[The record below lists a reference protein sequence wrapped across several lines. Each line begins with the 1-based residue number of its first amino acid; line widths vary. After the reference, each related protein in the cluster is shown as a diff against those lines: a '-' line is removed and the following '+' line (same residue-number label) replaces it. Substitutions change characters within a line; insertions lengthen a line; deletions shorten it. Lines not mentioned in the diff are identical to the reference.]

1 MKDDFLYRFR
11 AEPGEEFTK
20 ELYERISKS
29 SGFISGVKTFSQI
42 QRWLILLL
50 AVMVIGGCSYLAVS
64 PTARAKVLDQ
74 IRRIAGVSYNETPRY
89 PNVEP
94 DQKVPIQFHV
104 VSLNEAQNKLPFILR
119 IPGWIPAEYS
129 LLENQVMYYS
139 FDEES
144 ADISKAYNVYLNW
157 TKNNLPRSV
166 SNIVLVEQPIVV
178 PGQYEDN
185 FMPVGPGSLSEV
197 KIGQVIGGMIRG
209 SWDPETNLWDSE
221 SGQIA
226 LRWTNGD
233 MHYLLT
239 ANEIYVEFGELLKMA
254 ESIK

>member
-1 MKDDFLYRFR
+1 MGVYVMKDDFLYRFR

-94 DQKVPIQFHV
+94 
-104 VSLNEAQNKLPFILR
+104 
-119 IPGWIPAEYS
+119 
-129 LLENQVMYYS
+129 
-139 FDEES
+139 
-144 ADISKAYNVYLNW
+144 
-157 TKNNLPRSV
+157 
-166 SNIVLVEQPIVV
+166 
-178 PGQYEDN
+178 
-185 FMPVGPGSLSEV
+185 
-197 KIGQVIGGMIRG
+197 
-209 SWDPETNLWDSE
+209 
-221 SGQIA
+221 
-226 LRWTNGD
+226 
-233 MHYLLT
+233 
-239 ANEIYVEFGELLKMA
+239 
-254 ESIK
+254 